1 MKAIFKVMQ
10 FLKRLDTLTTKFTP
24 QSPPSYD
31 QQLLDRAEVLARTVI
46 SQQLFYQSSDC
57 SDKQRQLLE
66 TMVGA
71 AIWYLPQ
78 GEDLWT
84 GCISLQAL
92 SQLANAEKPKSVK
105 LTKDHHFPRKVA
117 AAELFQLDWTKIDD
131 PALEV
136 TQRYLNQYGCFN
148 YVLPEENKKL
158 CKYQRAHCF
167 VSPKDSYLQ
176 AGIQLRKLSMTLLK
190 AIRKGDRDSAAFVLS
205 GAAA

>member
-1 MKAIFKVMQ
+1 MQ

-46 SQQLFYQSSDC
+46 SQQSFYQSPDC

-92 SQLANAEKPKSVK
+92 SQLANADKPKSVK

-117 AAELFQLDWTKIDD
+117 AAELWLVPRGLGSLGVNVGNATSRENIDSM
-131 PALEV
+131 
-136 TQRYLNQYGCFN
+136 
-148 YVLPEENKKL
+148 PE
-158 CKYQRAHCF
+158 
-167 VSPKDSYLQ
+167 
-176 AGIQLRKLSMTLLK
+176 TLL
-190 AIRKGDRDSAAFVLS
+190 LM
-205 GAAA
+205 